1 MNMRYKI
8 LDQHGLNFLTL
19 TVVEWIDLFTRRA
32 FADIVLESLRFCQQ
46 NKGLEVFGFV
56 IMPSHI
62 HLIARA
68 GSEDEL
74 SSILQSFK
82 SFTASK
88 IISYLQDTAQPES
101 RREWLLNHFAFNA
114 RKNKTNSQHQVWQRD
129 NHPIILYS
137 PHVIR
142 QKLLYIH
149 QNPVEAGIV
158 SLAEHYLLSSASNYV
173 SSVGVLDVLLLD
185 DIWNDIGF
193 VPTAGI

>member
-1 MNMRYKI
+1 MRYKI

>member
-32 FADIVLESLRFCQQ
+32 FADMVVESLRFCQQ

-88 IISYLQDTAQPES
+88 IISYLQDTTQPES

-114 RKNKTNSQHQVWQRD
+114 RKNKTNSHTRFG
-129 NHPIILYS
+129 NATITPS
-137 PHVIR
+137 FC
-142 QKLLYIH
+142 
-149 QNPVEAGIV
+149 IV
-158 SLAEHYLLSSASNYV
+158 RTSFGRSFYTS
-173 SSVGVLDVLLLD
+173 
-185 DIWNDIGF
+185 IKIQ
-193 VPTAGI
+193 

>member
-1 MNMRYKI
+1 MRYKI

-32 FADIVLESLRFCQQ
+32 FADIVVESLRFCQQ

-88 IISYLQDTAQPES
+88 IISYLQDTTQPES

-173 SSVGVLDVLLLD
+173 SGAGVLDVLLLD